1 MEETMLAM
9 HRHRASAKIHLK
21 ALAAAALLVA
31 ATVGANAQ
39 ADYPNRPIHII
50 VPLPPGATAD
60 TLPRIIGEK
69 LTARWG
75 QPVIIENRPG
85 ASQNL
90 GAEAVFRSEPDGY
103 ALLATPQGPLTV
115 SGSMFPRLGFD
126 ASAFVPVTVM
136 AQLPYVLVA
145 NPKVPFATLPE
156 MIAYAKANPDKLN
169 YGSPGSGSST
179 HLSMEWLK
187 TLAGIQFTH
196 VPYKGAAPA
205 LTDLLAGH
213 IEMMFDNLGN
223 PLQFIRDGKLR
234 ALAVASES
242 RIAELPDVPAI
253 AETFPGF
260 VSTSWFAIVAPPRT
274 PPEIAAK
281 LQAAIAE
288 ILAMPDVAEKLRQL
302 PAKPVGSTPAETAA
316 LIREETERWRKIVT
330 QAGIKPE

>member
-1 MEETMLAM
+1 M
-9 HRHRASAKIHLK
+9 HCPRASRASVKI
-21 ALAAAALLVA
+21 ALATTLLLAAMLSA
-31 ATVGANAQ
+31 AAQ
-39 ADYPNRPIHII
+39 ADFPNRPIKII

-85 ASQNL
+85 AAQNL
-90 GAEAVFRSEPDGY
+90 GAEAVARAEPDGY
-103 ALLATPQGPLTV
+103 TLLATPQGPLTV
-115 SGSMFPRLGFD
+115 SPSMFAKLSFD
-126 ASAFVPVTVM
+126 ATAFVPVTVM

-145 NPKVPFATLPE
+145 HPKAPFSTLNE
-156 MIAYAKANPDKLN
+156 MIAFAKANPDKLN

-187 TLAGIQFTH
+187 TLADIRLTH

-223 PLQFIRDGKLR
+223 PLQFIRDGRLR
-234 ALAVASES
+234 ALAVASAT
-242 RIAELPDVPAI
+242 RIPELPEVPAI

-274 PPEIAAK
+274 PPEIATK
-281 LQAAIAE
+281 LQVAVAD
-288 ILAMPDVAEKLRQL
+288 ILHMPDVAHRLQQL

-316 LIREETERWRKIVT
+316 LIKEETARWRKIIEA
-330 QAGIKPE
+330 AGIKPE

>member
-1 MEETMLAM
+1 M
-9 HRHRASAKIHLK
+9 HCPRASRASVKI
-21 ALAAAALLVA
+21 ALATTLLLAAMLSA
-31 ATVGANAQ
+31 AAQ
-39 ADYPNRPIHII
+39 ADFPNRPIKII

-85 ASQNL
+85 AAQNL
-90 GAEAVFRSEPDGY
+90 GAEAVARAEPDGY
-103 ALLATPQGPLTV
+103 TLLATPQGPLTV
-115 SGSMFPRLGFD
+115 SPSMFAKLSFD
-126 ASAFVPVTVM
+126 ATAFVPVTVI

-145 NPKVPFATLPE
+145 HPKAPFSTLNE
-156 MIAYAKANPDKLN
+156 MIAFAKANPDKLN

-187 TLAGIQFTH
+187 TLADIRLTH

-223 PLQFIRDGKLR
+223 PLQFIRDDRRR
-234 ALAVASES
+234 ALAVASAT
-242 RIAELPDVPAI
+242 RIPELPEVPAI

-274 PPEIAAK
+274 PPEIATK
-281 LQAAIAE
+281 LQVAVAD
-288 ILAMPDVAEKLRQL
+288 ILHMPDVAHRLQQL

-316 LIREETERWRKIVT
+316 LIKEETARWRKIIEA
-330 QAGIKPE
+330 AGIKPE

>member
-1 MEETMLAM
+1 M
-9 HRHRASAKIHLK
+9 HCPRASMASVKTAL
-21 ALAAAALLVA
+21 ATTLLLVATLAAA
-31 ATVGANAQ
+31 AQ
-39 ADYPNRPIHII
+39 ADYPNRPIKII

-85 ASQNL
+85 AAQNL
-90 GAEAVFRSEPDGY
+90 GAEAVARADPDGY
-103 ALLATPQGPLTV
+103 TLLATPQGPLTV
-115 SGSMFPRLGFD
+115 SPSMFAKLNFD
-126 ASAFVPVTVM
+126 ATAFVPVTVM

-145 NPKVPFATLPE
+145 HPKAPFSTLKE
-156 MIAYAKANPDKLN
+156 MIAFAKANPNKLN

-187 TLAGIQFTH
+187 TLADIRITH

-223 PLQFIRDGKLR
+223 PLQFIRDGRLR
-234 ALAVASES
+234 ALAVASAT

-274 PPEIAAK
+274 PPEIATK
-281 LQAAIAE
+281 LQVAVAD
-288 ILAMPDVAEKLRQL
+288 ILHMPDVADRLQQL

-316 LIREETERWRKIVT
+316 LIKEETARWRKIIEA
-330 QAGIKPE
+330 AGIKPE

>member
-1 MEETMLAM
+1 M
-9 HRHRASAKIHLK
+9 HCPRASRASVKIT
-21 ALAAAALLVA
+21 LAATLLLA
-31 ATVGANAQ
+31 ATLSAAAQ
-39 ADYPNRPIHII
+39 ADFPNRPIKII

-85 ASQNL
+85 AAQNL
-90 GAEAVFRSEPDGY
+90 GAEAVARAEPDGY
-103 ALLATPQGPLTV
+103 TLLATPQGPLTV
-115 SGSMFPRLGFD
+115 SPSMFAKLSFD
-126 ASAFVPVTVM
+126 ATAFVPVTVM

-145 NPKVPFATLPE
+145 QPKAPFSTLNE
-156 MIAYAKANPDKLN
+156 MIAFAKANPDKLN

-187 TLAGIQFTH
+187 TLADIRLTH

-223 PLQFIRDGKLR
+223 PLQFIRDGRLR
-234 ALAVASES
+234 ALAVASAT
-242 RIAELPDVPAI
+242 RIPELPEVPAI

-281 LQAAIAE
+281 LQVAVAD
-288 ILAMPDVAEKLRQL
+288 ILHMPDVAHRLQQL

-316 LIREETERWRKIVT
+316 LIKEETARWRKIIEA
-330 QAGIKPE
+330 AGIKPE

>member
-1 MEETMLAM
+1 M
-9 HRHRASAKIHLK
+9 HRRSGYGKTIKTALVAAALVL
-21 ALAAAALLVA
+21 ATTLAAAA
-31 ATVGANAQ
+31 Q
-39 ADYPNRPIHII
+39 SDYPNRPIKII

-69 LTARWG
+69 LAAKWG

-90 GAEAVFRSEPDGY
+90 GAEAVARAEPDGY
-103 ALLATPQGPLTV
+103 TLLATPQGPLTV
-115 SGSMFPRLGFD
+115 GPSMFAKLNFD

-136 AQLPYVLVA
+136 AQLPYVLVVH
-145 NPKVPFATLPE
+145 PQVPFSTLKG
-156 MIAYAKANPDKLN
+156 MIDFAKANPDKLN

-187 TLAGIQFTH
+187 TLADIRIAH

-223 PLQFIRDGKLR
+223 PLQFIRDGRLR
-234 ALAVASES
+234 ALAVASET
-242 RIAELPDVPAI
+242 RIAELPDVPSI

-260 VSTSWFAIVAPPRT
+260 VSTSWFAIVAPPKT
-274 PPEIAAK
+274 PTEIAAK

-288 ILAMPDVAEKLRQL
+288 ILRLPDVAMPLQRL
-302 PAKPVGSTPAETAA
+302 PAKPVGSSPAETAA
-316 LIREETERWRKIVT
+316 LIKDETARWHKIIRA
-330 QAGIKPE
+330 AGIKPE

>member
-1 MEETMLAM
+1 MAM
-9 HRHRASAKIHLK
+9 HRHSGCGKSVK
-21 ALAAAALLVA
+21 STSVAAALALATTLVA
-31 ATVGANAQ
+31 AAQ
-39 ADYPNRPIHII
+39 SDYPNRPIKII

-69 LTARWG
+69 LTAKWG

-90 GAEAVFRSEPDGY
+90 GAEAVARAEPDGY
-103 ALLATPQGPLTV
+103 TLLATPQGPLTV
-115 SGSMFPRLGFD
+115 GPSMFAKLSFD

-136 AQLPYVLVA
+136 AQLPYVLVVHPRA
-145 NPKVPFATLPE
+145 PFSTLKG
-156 MIAYAKANPDKLN
+156 MIDFAKANPDKLN

-187 TLAGIQFTH
+187 TLADIRITH

-223 PLQFIRDGKLR
+223 PLQFIRDGRLR
-234 ALAVASES
+234 ALAVASET
-242 RIAELPDVPAI
+242 RIAELPDVPLI

-260 VSTSWFAIVAPPRT
+260 VSTSWFAIVAPPKT

-288 ILAMPDVAEKLRQL
+288 ILHLPDVAARLQRL
-302 PAKPVGSTPAETAA
+302 PAKPVGSSPAETAA
-316 LIREETERWRKIVT
+316 LIKDETARWHKII
-330 QAGIKPE
+330 QAAGIKPE

>member
-1 MEETMLAM
+1 M
-9 HRHRASAKIHLK
+9 HCPRASRASVKI
-21 ALAAAALLVA
+21 ALATTLLLAAMLSA
-31 ATVGANAQ
+31 AAQ
-39 ADYPNRPIHII
+39 ADFPNRPIKII

-85 ASQNL
+85 AAQNL
-90 GAEAVFRSEPDGY
+90 GAEAVARAEPDGY
-103 ALLATPQGPLTV
+103 TLLATPQGPLTV
-115 SGSMFPRLGFD
+115 SPSMFAKLSFD
-126 ASAFVPVTVM
+126 ATAFVPVTVI

-145 NPKVPFATLPE
+145 HPKAPFSTLNE
-156 MIAYAKANPDKLN
+156 MIAFAKANPDKLN

-187 TLAGIQFTH
+187 TLADIRLTH

-223 PLQFIRDGKLR
+223 PLQFIRDGRLR
-234 ALAVASES
+234 ALAVASAT
-242 RIAELPDVPAI
+242 RIPELPEVPAI

-274 PPEIAAK
+274 PPEIATK
-281 LQAAIAE
+281 LQVAVAD
-288 ILAMPDVAEKLRQL
+288 ILHMPDVAHRLQQL

-316 LIREETERWRKIVT
+316 LIKEETARWRKIIEA
-330 QAGIKPE
+330 AGIKPE

>member
-1 MEETMLAM
+1 M
-9 HRHRASAKIHLK
+9 HCPRASRVSVKI
-21 ALAAAALLVA
+21 ALATTLLLA
-31 ATVGANAQ
+31 ATLSAAAQ
-39 ADYPNRPIHII
+39 ADFPNRPIKII

-69 LTARWG
+69 LTVRWG

-85 ASQNL
+85 AAQNL
-90 GAEAVFRSEPDGY
+90 GAEAVARAEPDGY
-103 ALLATPQGPLTV
+103 TLLATPQGPLTV
-115 SGSMFPRLGFD
+115 SPSMFAKLSFD
-126 ASAFVPVTVM
+126 ATAFVPVTVM

-145 NPKVPFATLPE
+145 HPKAPFSTLKE
-156 MIAYAKANPDKLN
+156 MIAFAKANPDKLN

-187 TLAGIQFTH
+187 TLADIRLTH

-223 PLQFIRDGKLR
+223 PLQFIRDGRLR
-234 ALAVASES
+234 ALAVASAT
-242 RIAELPDVPAI
+242 RIPELPEVPAI

-274 PPEIAAK
+274 PPEIATK
-281 LQAAIAE
+281 LQVAVAD
-288 ILAMPDVAEKLRQL
+288 ILHMPDVANRLQQL

-316 LIREETERWRKIVT
+316 LIKEETARWRKIIEA
-330 QAGIKPE
+330 AGIKPE

>member
-1 MEETMLAM
+1 MP
-9 HRHRASAKIHLK
+9 HHRARTTSSRTAF
-21 ALAAAALLVA
+21 AAAALLVA
-31 ATVGANAQ
+31 ATAVASAQ
-39 ADYPNRPIHII
+39 ADYPNRPIRII

-85 ASQNL
+85 AAQNL
-90 GAEAVFRSEPDGY
+90 GAEAVARAEPDGY
-103 ALLATPQGPLTV
+103 TLLATPQGPLTV
-115 SGSMFPRLGFD
+115 GPSMFAKLSFD
-126 ASAFVPVTVM
+126 AGAFVPVTVM

-145 NPKVPFATLPE
+145 HPKVPFATIRE
-156 MIAYAKANPDKLN
+156 MIAYAKAHPDKLN

-187 TLAGIQFTH
+187 TLAGVELTH

-234 ALAVASES
+234 PIAVASEA

-253 AETFPGF
+253 TETYPGF
-260 VSTSWFAIVAPPRT
+260 VSTSWFAIVAPPKT

-288 ILAMPDVAEKLRQL
+288 ILRMPDVAAKLQQL

-316 LIREETERWRKIVT
+316 LIREETLRWRKIIAA
-330 QAGIKPE
+330 AGIKPE